1 MASIQQ
7 SLNQALMSIAH
18 TKIGKGLI
26 KASSKVSTFD
36 FDKANKRLENIK
48 IEEAAAEQAARD
60 VEAETKGF
68 ESASEQHEF
77 ERIVNKSQP
86 ITEEASAFGESLKQR
101 YLELEG
107 HKTGIEERKEI
118 LRKYASPYV
127 IGTGEGR

>member
-7 SLNQALMSIAH
+7 SLNQMLSTIAH
-18 TKIGKGLI
+18 TRIGK
-26 KASSKVSTFD
+26 KVMEASSKLSKFD
-36 FDKANKRLENIK
+36 VDKANKRLENIR
-48 IEEAAAEQAARD
+48 IEEAAAEQEAKD
-60 VEAETKGF
+60 VEAQTKGF

-77 ERIVNKSQP
+77 ERIVNQSQP
-86 ITEEASAFGESLKQR
+86 TTEEPSAFGESLTHR

-127 IGTGEGR
+127 IGTGEER